1 MRKNQYVLVR
11 ACLYA
16 CIFLVGVS
24 CKDTDDFLSPEKNVT
39 TPTTAP
45 FDFST
50 SNKVDLVVDYSAY
63 NTHGAVRFAV
73 YNQNPVK
80 NEGSESEFID
90 SSIEPIYED
99 FTDSFGKYDA
109 TITLPAYAKVLHIVT
124 KDFTIGLKRM
134 AVEVV
139 NGQAKAVLQASS
151 NNTRGVTRVAGK
163 TGEGELT
170 DEFKNFHNLFD
181 EINTSSCASTGKHIY
196 KEWNILLGKWY
207 ENSGHPGYILDPA
220 TATPGL
226 IIPQDEVDDLY
237 AKVKVVLNS
246 LGKDAKAWSPAK
258 KELVKSA
265 DLTLIKDAEVSIT
278 PLGSQTCWT
287 NTIGYYYY
295 TEENKPTRPQDLNVI
310 MLFPNTQNGLRYTT
324 NPKDASTQGN
334 VGTVDG
340 EAVQLMYYPNIAAE
354 DKDQK
359 KVGATKIFPA
369 GTKIGFVLKAHGW
382 GTQSKGTEYC
392 IKNGS
397 SIMNKKM
404 NICGAST
411 MGCSYS
417 PASGVNYPNG
427 GEARTAKY
435 NIVSD
440 KGNRYAITS
449 FEDACD
455 DVDFDD
461 LVFALTPA
469 NAFAE
474 MAEIE
479 AGKTTTT
486 DVFAFEDMWPDK
498 GDYDMNDV
506 VVNCKNEK
514 TVTEK
519 GKVTKQTF
527 YLTTY
532 QKNVTL
538 VNGLAAR
545 VKCPATKKVVMKKLD
560 AGETDV
566 TKAKTVTFE
575 TFNDGAD
582 GTIYYLTSKV
592 EDDLGSTY
600 ILEFTYSA
608 EQDAT
613 TLDEVIEPFIYRKES
628 EDLYWEVHIPYGK
641 PTSRMN
647 TDYFGRLDDR
657 TNVSKGEY
665 YVREGLYPFAFHL
678 TGTKAEHFFD
688 MILSPDGDLHP
699 IDVFYPDFLPWSQS
713 HGESNSD
720 WYLHKK

>member
-1 MRKNQYVLVR
+1 MRKFQYSLVR
-11 ACLYA
+11 ACLYT
-16 CIFLVGVS
+16 CIFFVGIS
-24 CKDTDDFLSPEKNVT
+24 CKDTDDFLSPEKNVNT
-39 TPTTAP
+39 SVP

-80 NEGSESEFID
+80 NEGTENEYID

-99 FTDSFGKYDA
+99 FTDRTGKYDA
-109 TITLPAYAKVLHIVT
+109 TVTLPAYAKVLHIVT
-124 KDFTIGLKRM
+124 NDFTMGLKRM
-134 AVEVV
+134 VVEVV
-139 NGQAKAVLQASS
+139 NGQAKAELSDTPAKS
-151 NNTRGVTRVAGK
+151 RGVMRVAGK
-163 TGEGELT
+163 TGPGELT
-170 DEFKNFHNLFD
+170 DEFKNAHNLSFK
-181 EINTSSCASTGKHIY
+181 INSNCTSTGQRVY
-196 KEWNILLGKWY
+196 KDWNILLGKWY
-207 ENSGHPGYILDPA
+207 ENSGYPGYILDPE

-226 IIPQDEVDDLY
+226 IIPQDEVTDIY
-237 AKVKVVLNS
+237 EKVKATLYS
-246 LGKDAKAWSPAK
+246 LGTNAKTWSPAK
-258 KELVKSA
+258 KELVKST

-287 NTIGYYYY
+287 NTIGYYFYN
-295 TEENKPTRPQDLNVI
+295 EENKPTNPEDLNII

-324 NPKDASTQGN
+324 DASNASNQGN

-340 EAVQLMYYPNIAAE
+340 EAVQLMYYPNIEDEDVNKRAE
-354 DKDQK
+354 
-359 KVGATKIFPA
+359 GATKTFPA

-397 SIMNKKM
+397 KVMDKKM
-404 NICGAST
+404 NIWGAST
-411 MGCSYS
+411 AGCSDS
-417 PASGVNYPNG
+417 PTSGVSYPNTTR
-427 GEARTAKY
+427 EARTAKY

-479 AGKTTTT
+479 AGKTITT
-486 DVFAFEDMWPDK
+486 DVFAFEDMWPGK

-514 TVTEK
+514 TVK
-519 GKVTKQTF
+519 SNGKVTKQVF
-527 YLTTY
+527 YMTTY
-532 QKNVTL
+532 QKNVAL

-545 VKCPATKKVVMKKLD
+545 VKSPATKSVVMKKLA

-566 TKAKTVTFE
+566 TKAQTVTYE
-575 TFNDGAD
+575 TFTDGSD

-600 ILEFTYSA
+600 ILELTYSA

-613 TLDEVIEPFIYRKES
+613 ALDEVIEPFIYRQ
-628 EDLYWEVHIPYGK
+628 EDDGQYWEVHIPYAK

-647 TDYFGRLDDR
+647 TSYFRQLDDR
-657 TNVSKGEY
+657 TDVSKGEY

-678 TGTKAEHFFD
+678 TGTKAEYFFD
-688 MILSPDGDLHP
+688 TILSPDGDLHP
-699 IDVFYPDFLPWSQS
+699 IDVFYPDFRPWSES
-713 HGESNSD
+713 HGTNNSD
-720 WYLHKK
+720 WYLHKKK